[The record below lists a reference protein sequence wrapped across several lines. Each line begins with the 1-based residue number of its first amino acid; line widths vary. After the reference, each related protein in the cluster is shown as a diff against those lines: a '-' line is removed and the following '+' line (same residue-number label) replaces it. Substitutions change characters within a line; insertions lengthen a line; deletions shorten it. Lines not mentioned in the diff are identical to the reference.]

1 MPKHGKN
8 YREALKLVDR
18 DKLYSLE
25 RAIEL
30 AQKTSYVKFDA
41 TVEAHI
47 RLGVDPR
54 HADQQVR
61 GVVMLPYGT
70 GQEVRILVFA
80 EGEAA
85 KIAEEAGADYV
96 GSDELIAK
104 IKKGWLDFDVAI
116 AVPQVMS
123 KVSRLGRILGP
134 RGLMPNPKAGTLV
147 SPDDLPRVIKELH
160 LGRIEF
166 RIDKTANLHVPIGKV
181 SFSQEKLAG
190 NLAALLDAVK
200 RAKPASAKGQYIK
213 KIVLTTTMG
222 PGIKLDTSEVLAM
235 QAA

>member
-1 MPKHGKN
+1 MPKRGRK
-8 YREALKLVDR
+8 YQEALKLVDR
-18 DKLYSLE
+18 ERFYSPE
-25 RAIEL
+25 EAIEL
-30 AQKTSYVKFDA
+30 AKRTSYVNFDA

-61 GVVMLPYGT
+61 GVVMLPHGT
-70 GQEVRILVFA
+70 GRKVRILVFA

-96 GSDELIAK
+96 GGDELIAK
-104 IKKGWLDFDVAI
+104 IKEGWLDFDVAVSI
-116 AVPQVMS
+116 PQMMG
-123 KVSRLGRILGP
+123 KVSRLGKILGP

-147 SPDDLPRVIKELH
+147 PPDDLPRLIKELR
-160 LGRIEF
+160 LGRVEF
-166 RIDKTANLHVPIGKV
+166 KVDRTANLHVPIGKV
-181 SFSQEKLAG
+181 SFPLEKLKE

-200 RAKPASAKGQYIK
+200 RAKPPAVKGRYIE

-222 PGIKLDTSEVLAM
+222 PGIKIDISEALAM
-235 QAA
+235 TA

>member
-147 SPDDLPRVIKELH
+147 SPDDLPRVIEELH